1 MYTPHNQHTN
11 QATNGSMYNNQTWGT
26 SHTEANHLR
35 ATGTGSFSTLSSEI
49 GAYHEEQFYQAYT
62 PTSNTQSGMMR
73 SASSGRDDDDGYTTG
88 QLLPVGE
95 MVLPMTI
102 LLTVYILIKSIRKHT
117 LSHFMKKLSCFLCAL
132 FLLNTTLYAQTTD
145 GYLTSGDYVTISYN
159 SNPASWGGGTFDN
172 RYLEASNS
180 GLIAKTGVTD
190 NCLWQIFI
198 TQNGASYSYTFRDV
212 TTQYYLAI
220 ENNNTNQGS
229 LKLVANEAAA
239 SAFQIQNTSHKPGS
253 YLHGEMYY
261 MGVAWGQPLPL
272 YLGQDFSVANWNP
285 FMIYIEKWE
294 QHGAGDATTHF
305 NPAKVEFTYAK
316 DDNEAKQQEVKAHFV
331 MEATT
336 ETYFQCVNRPNEMLL
351 NRKTMGVDPKGVTN
365 VKVYWKSTGDDK
377 GKDSELDL
385 IDYNQA
391 EEDSN
396 RIMMRLSNVIAS
408 TNSWEFT
415 ITPQGKSPMGLA
427 LRRFGNAGVGTGTLE
442 EWVDYIDNVVVEYD
456 YNGETLTQE
465 MRVIRKAY
473 HEEAMPEIMFSI
485 NPATYTFSRFQETKA
500 FDVTLTHQHG
510 TTLYNVDN
518 QVIDTT
524 HTYGPVHVKL
534 TDFNTHFTAADSWT
548 KSYKFLHQPAEP
560 WLTLDESQFKANGNI
575 YITAKQN
582 NGTFK
587 RSDTIVI
594 TLEKTAGEHLHK
606 DSFMIPLHQRAQ
618 AGGIQFYTQAGA
630 GASEQEKEQWNN
642 RTDRQQVHTSERI
655 IYYLPNDEIELRL
668 PESGYSGYMR
678 WYDYKTNA
686 DPYYNEDPKDST
698 DWIRSPRAANNN
710 PFSAIN
716 TPQDASDLSHTEDGL
731 SFGFYA
737 VNKADKGILDEDNT
751 DNPAPILKG
760 WNYTNVGDAYHTMA
774 CDVSAY
780 TDYKIHYNQTNTTRI
795 DSITEPTLSYRQLF
809 HMRPA
814 QEIADTLRA
823 RNNRGEYLEEYH
835 YQAPAGKQILLSTE
849 HRHSKVRSH
858 ASELCY
864 FYYGSGSK
872 IYRID
877 GRNGQNNRTNLK
889 WYVSDAD
896 GSNKQ
901 EYATQYVAAMDYLIV
916 RSDIYPVTKI
926 YTLEL
931 PEGSNNGNEKLL
943 IARFV
948 VDFVDIEK
956 NGPTKRT
963 IITPQRIKNEY
974 KELGYI
980 HFNDEASHLPWHYTT
995 YGYVY
1000 NDVNYKRGANQ
1011 GLFPFYGEYTILE
1024 SVNKDWA
1031 KASAHGNTGKAL
1043 YVDGTMEPGLV
1054 ATISTNAVICS
1065 GQTMYCSAWF
1075 CNPSPSGWGGS
1086 GNTGNPI
1093 FRCNIQGRKKI
1104 NETEWSEW
1112 ENAGVYFVGELLQAS
1127 DWQQIV
1133 FPIESA
1139 YSYDETRVSIY
1150 NFATTNQGND
1160 FMVDDITLYVSQLP
1174 IVAYQGKMACRS
1186 TSEGITSAAAVLR
1199 LDYSNINVGSDGY
1212 MYYQIYNETLD
1223 EEVHLIEDAAYYH
1236 EAHIGEEHHG
1246 EDYYGSVHIPEVTF
1260 DPEEE
1265 NKRLK
1270 QENPSTTDTLLIY
1283 TSVSAFL
1290 DNLIADGK
1298 KHGKAYIKTN
1308 NSGVTKWLLYVA
1320 HIITNVLNEDL
1331 ENKTSDEQRTLR
1343 LQNLYE
1349 KDNYSMRMAHAAEEL
1364 KTPECNM
1371 TTPLHATQQTVFS
1384 LRNSHEET
1392 ILHAKTI
1399 ETHNKEEKEV
1409 MKANQGG
1416 EKYFLENSVDNC
1428 ANDTYFLTS
1437 TVVNHLAVNGVGTMP
1452 ENVVAPIFSDW
1463 LIGDPKGDVLSEKAP
1478 TQKKDESDD
1487 DFNQRLSLYNTRLQ
1501 QAVEGFKD
1509 MYGYTPDEV
1518 TTAIMYDMRR
1528 NEPENTNYSAKTFEE
1543 LDASKFLS
1551 LQNYEI
1557 IQHLCE
1563 HEWLQLYDTTVYFYL
1578 SSRFENDK
1586 FMGDTVRYWCFPIA
1600 ETAKTTVMIGDE
1612 PVEVTLKDCNEPHRV
1627 FVTAAGT
1634 NYYLNT
1640 TPLDTK
1646 DKTPQQRV
1654 QFPTVKVVANEDNK
1668 VNKVTLPVKE
1678 IAGNNDAKNV
1688 KIGNEAIPDNITID
1702 LSQELPKYLEF
1713 FDLNQGK
1720 VISKPS
1726 SLNAGE
1732 EYTMR
1737 LIFQDAIGQT
1747 HLENNPT
1754 SCRVGQVFFTIQV
1767 VPNLLVWQPTGHS
1780 FNGWGKNENWK
1791 GWIDDGDHKI
1801 EEGEL
1806 IRGFVPMT
1814 GTDVVIPKLANPLL
1828 APYIVPEDDHDH
1840 YPMTVHHDQHACR
1853 NIYFAPD
1860 AHINNQHLLTYE
1872 KAYVDMFITPS
1883 KWTTMS
1889 APLQDMY
1896 SGDMFVP
1903 HEGLWNAENPKR
1915 ESTNPFEVKSFTG
1928 QRHDDAAYA
1937 FKQAFFNQTVELQ
1950 HENNGKTII
1959 SPTTDFT
1966 HANTLEQALHVGEG
1980 YNMKGYGPGNPQK
1993 EDTLIIRL
2001 PKPDVQYYY
2010 YSPNGDLTSQS
2021 TSTLNRE
2028 NAHKLAFTPTEGTMT
2043 LTLNNETE
2051 GDEFLLGNP
2060 TMAYIDMKA
2069 LLKTNE
2075 KQIEPTFKYMM
2086 NNTWHAASVD
2096 VPVQSEDRY
2105 LPPMRSAL
2113 IKAKTNTTTLQ
2124 LDLKVEHLTLN
2135 NQVLYTR
2142 QAEESTPASAPRR
2155 VKAIDE
2161 TEAERMTIYAI
2172 NKKGYARTLVV
2183 ATDNAEDA
2191 FLSGEDALFA
2201 SSGIGTKN
2209 TVVTSPLNMY
2219 TCSDNMPL
2227 MVDVRRNIDSIPV
2240 ALLVKDNA
2248 RTEEIQFAFYLSSN
2262 WTRECYFCDRVTGQR
2277 YRIMDGLIL
2286 TLPMSDNHETRYYID
2301 GPDESDFSGNNG
2313 GTATDTPEAQ
2323 LQESDI
2329 SHLWTSSM
2337 EAGSLTVTSNNSL
2350 KAVSVY
2356 DITGRLITEQYLPV
2370 RYNQVQFD
2378 LPSGIYVVEATFHN
2392 NTKQHVKA
2400 LVR

>member
-1 MYTPHNQHTN
+1 MNYPLLLLIKIREFILTLQVYSISSDINKCKLGGYNYMYTQYDINQSGAYSVYGTPSIQESQEGWDNTHL
-11 QATNGSMYNNQTWGT
+11 QAS
-26 SHTEANHLR
+26 
-35 ATGTGSFSTLSSEI
+35 GTGSFSALTSEI
-49 GAYHEEQFYQAYT
+49 VAFHNQQFIEQNTASYT
-62 PTSNTQSGMMR
+62 ERRPAR
-73 SASSGRDDDDGYTTG
+73 SSGRDDDGYTTG
-88 QLLPVGE
+88 QLLPVGD
-95 MVLPMTI
+95 MVVPMT
-102 LLTVYILIKSIRKHT
+102 LLLAAYLLVRLIRKHT
-117 LSHFMKKLSCFLCAL
+117 FSNLMKKLICFLCAL
-132 FLLNTTLYAQTTD
+132 FLLNTTTLSAQTSD
-145 GYLTSGDYVTISYN
+145 GYLNDGDFVTISYN
-159 SNPASWGGGTFDN
+159 SNPVSWGGATFDN
-172 RYLEASNS
+172 RYLEASTS
-180 GLIAKTGVTD
+180 GLLAKNSVTD

-198 TQNGASYSYTFRDV
+198 TQNGASYNYKFKDV
-212 TTQYYLAI
+212 TTGYYLAV
-220 ENNNTNQGS
+220 EANNNQGT
-229 LKLVANEAAA
+229 LQLVANEAAA
-239 SAFQIQNTSHKPGS
+239 SAFQMQNTQHQKDN
-253 YLHGEMYY
+253 YLYGEMYY
-261 MGVAWGQPLPL
+261 MGMAWGQPCAL

-305 NPAKVEFTYAK
+305 NPAKVEFTYAEN
-316 DDNEAKQQEVKAHFV
+316 DDEAQAQAVVAHFV
-331 MEATT
+331 MQATT

-351 NRKTMGVDPKGVTN
+351 NRQTMGVDPEGVTN

-377 GKDSELDL
+377 GKDSELYL
-385 IDYNQA
+385 VDYYQA

-396 RIMMRLSNVIAS
+396 RIMMRLSDIIAS

-415 ITPQGKSPMGLA
+415 ITPQGKSPMGLT
-427 LRRFGNAGVGTGTLE
+427 LRRYGNAGVGTGTLE

-642 RTDRQQVHTSERI
+642 RTDPQQVHTSERI

-814 QEIADTLRA
+814 KVMADTLRE
-823 RNNRGEYLEEYH
+823 RNRRREYLEEYH

-849 HRHSKVRSH
+849 YRHSKVRSH
-858 ASELCY
+858 ESELCY
-864 FYYGSGSK
+864 FYYGSDST

-877 GRNGQNNRTNLK
+877 GRNNSTKLK
-889 WYVSDAD
+889 WYVSNAD

-901 EYATQYVAAMDYLIV
+901 EYTTQYVAEMDYLTV
-916 RSDIYPVTKI
+916 RSDVYPVTKI

-931 PEGSNNGNEKLL
+931 PAGSNNGNEELL

-948 VDFVDIEK
+948 VDFVDVEK
-956 NGPTKRT
+956 NGPTSKT
-963 IITPQRIKNEY
+963 IITQQRINNEY

-980 HFNDEASHLPWHYTT
+980 NFNNETSHLPWHYTT

-1000 NDVNYKRGANQ
+1000 EDVNYKRGASQ
-1011 GLFPFYGEYTILE
+1011 GVFPFYGEYTILE

-1031 KASAHGNTGKAL
+1031 RASAHGNTGKAL

-1075 CNPSPSGWGGS
+1075 CNPSPSGWS
-1086 GNTGNPI
+1086 GGNPI
-1093 FRCNIQGRKKI
+1093 FRCNIQGRNKI
-1104 NETEWSEW
+1104 NATEWTEW
-1112 ENAGVYFVGELLQAS
+1112 ENAGVYFVGELLKAS
-1127 DWQQIV
+1127 GWQQIV

-1139 YSYDETRVSIY
+1139 HSYDETRVSIY

-1174 IVAYQGKMACRS
+1174 IVAYQGKMACRTMS
-1186 TSEGITSAAAVLR
+1186 NGITSAAAVLR
-1199 LDYSNINVGSDGY
+1199 LDYSNINVGSDGF
-1212 MYYQIYNETLD
+1212 MYYQIYNENLS
-1223 EEVHLIEDAAYYH
+1223 EEVNLQGDAAYYH

-1246 EDYYGSVHIPEVTF
+1246 EDYYGSVHIPEVNF
-1260 DPEEE
+1260 DPEIYNQTATEAD
-1265 NKRLK
+1265 KV
-1270 QENPSTTDTLLIY
+1270 LIY

-1290 DNLIADGK
+1290 DDLVAGGH

-1308 NSGVTKWLLYVA
+1308 NSGATKWLLYVA

-1331 ENKTSDEQRTLR
+1331 QDKTEEQQRTLR

-1349 KDNYSMRMAHAAEEL
+1349 GDAYSMRMAHAVEEL

-1384 LRNSHEET
+1384 LRNSHEEI
-1392 ILHAKTI
+1392 ILHSKDSVVSNG
-1399 ETHNKEEKEV
+1399 ESKEV
-1409 MKANQGG
+1409 MEANNLGT
-1416 EKYFLENSVDNC
+1416 EKYFLENSVNNC
-1428 ANDTYFLTS
+1428 PNDTYFLTS

-1452 ENVVAPIFSDW
+1452 ENVTAPIFSDW

-1478 TQKKDESDD
+1478 VLKSEESPEA
-1487 DFNQRLSLYNTRLQ
+1487 FNERLAAYNTRLQ
-1501 QAVEGFKD
+1501 AAVEGFKE

-1551 LQNYEI
+1551 QQNYEI
-1557 IQHLCE
+1557 IRHLCE

-1578 SSRFENDK
+1578 SSRLDDNNK
-1586 FMGDTVRYWCFPIA
+1586 IIGDTVRYWCFPIA
-1600 ETAKTTVMIGDE
+1600 ETAKTTVMVDDN
-1612 PVEVTLKDCNEPHRV
+1612 PVPVTLKDCNEPHRV
-1627 FVTAAGT
+1627 FVTAMGT
-1634 NYYLNT
+1634 QYYLNT
-1640 TPLDTK
+1640 TPLATE

-1654 QFPTVKVVANEDNK
+1654 QLPTVKVVANEEH
-1668 VNKVTLPVKE
+1668 KVTSVVLPVKE
-1678 IAGNNDAKNV
+1678 IAGAEEAKNV
-1688 KIGNEAIPDNITID
+1688 QIGGEDIPDNITINLTTD
-1702 LSQELPKYLEF
+1702 LPAYLTF
-1713 FDLNQGK
+1713 FDLNTGK
-1720 VISKPS
+1720 SIAKPE
-1726 SLNAGE
+1726 SLMAGE

-1737 LIFQDAIGQT
+1737 LVFQDAIGRPYI
-1747 HLENNPT
+1747 EGSSD
-1754 SCRVGQVFFTIQV
+1754 SCYVGQVFFTIQV

-1791 GWIDDGDHKI
+1791 GWIDDGDHI
-1801 EEGEL
+1801 MEEGEL

-1814 GTDVVIPKLANPLL
+1814 GADVVIPKLTNPLL

-1872 KAYVDMFITPS
+1872 KAYVDMFITPG

-1903 HEGLWNAENPKR
+1903 HEGLWDAENPKR
-1915 ESTNPFEVKSFTG
+1915 ESANPFEVESFKG
-1928 QRHDDAAYA
+1928 KRHDDAAYA
-1937 FKQAFFNQTVELQ
+1937 FKQAFYNQTVELQ

-1980 YNMKGYGPGNPQK
+1980 YNMKGYGPGNPQI
-1993 EDTLIIRL
+1993 EDTLIVRL
-2001 PKPDVQYYY
+2001 PKPDAQYFY
-2010 YSPNGDLTSQS
+2010 YSSTGDLTSQS
-2021 TSTLNRE
+2021 TNTLDRT
-2028 NAHKLAFTPTEGTMT
+2028 NAHKLAFTPENGTMT

-2051 GDEFLLGNP
+2051 GSEFLLGNP

-2069 LLKTNE
+2069 FLTTNAE
-2075 KQIEPTFKYMM
+2075 WVEPTFKYMRD
-2086 NNTWHAASVD
+2086 NTWHAASVD
-2096 VPVQSEDRY
+2096 VPAQAEDRY

-2113 IKAKTNTTTLQ
+2113 VQAKTRGTELR

-2135 NQVLYTR
+2135 NQVFYTR
-2142 QAEESTPASAPRR
+2142 EADEQSPASAPRR
-2155 VKAIDE
+2155 VNAMNE
-2161 TEAERMTIYAI
+2161 SEVELMTLYAI
-2172 NKKGYARTLVV
+2172 NKKGYARTLVA
-2183 ATDNAEDA
+2183 ATTEAEDA

-2201 SSGIGTKN
+2201 SSGIGTNN

-2219 TCSDNMPL
+2219 TLSDRMPM
-2227 MVDVRRNIDSIPV
+2227 MVDVRKNIYSIPV
-2240 ALLVKDNA
+2240 AMLVKDNA
-2248 RTEEIQFAFYLSSN
+2248 RTEEVQFAFYLSSN
-2262 WTRECYFCDRVTGQR
+2262 WTRTCFLYDKLTDKR
-2277 YRIMDGLIL
+2277 YRIMDGLVL
-2286 TLPMSDNHETRYYID
+2286 TLPMPENHETRYYIE
-2301 GPDESDFSGNNG
+2301 GPDESESTGG
-2313 GTATDTPEAQ
+2313 GTPTSSTEPFFSE
-2323 LQESDI
+2323 QESVM
-2329 SHLWTSSM
+2329 LWACTD
-2337 EAGSLTVTSNNSL
+2337 EAESLTVVANNAL
-2350 KAVSVY
+2350 KTVRVY
-2356 DITGRLITEQYLPV
+2356 DVTGRVVAEKYLNVFYPCPV
-2370 RYNQVQFD
+2370 CQCGQ
-2378 LPSGIYVVEATFHN
+2378 L
-2392 NTKQHVKA
+2392 
-2400 LVR
+2400 